1 MITSNPKDYR
11 LSFQAYDELIKSSRS
26 VSLCSSFL
34 SNQDS
39 TIQDDIITGD
49 KDKSLNHLRKRKSI
63 LGQQN
68 FTKKLLQERKLN
80 SQAQILKAF
89 NSIRDMNNKEQIN
102 QALLMIPNVKDR
114 IILVE
119 KLLERREQ
127 IAKAKEMQAINNLA
141 PLFNKIKYKFLNSL
155 QKTNAL
161 RVERKRNLKT
171 INLGAQNQQN
181 QNEVGP
187 NNITN
192 SQQQGDIQ
200 NNQQKSPNK
209 TLIRKNSVV
218 NQNASPTLN
227 KNADSSKE
235 EENNSNQ
242 IQQHNK
248 NIMGAITIFATHDI
262 KIDKEKEEIDKKVKQ
277 NKPLGYLQKDNFLRM
292 SLAAQ
297 EDRLKSPSKSNMH
310 TQNTNQKSK
319 TNITS
324 SDNSNANNTQNQKQ
338 KKKQEKSSPLTKS
351 LNLGEANEIDYG
363 QKMEALKKKMF
374 LVNYGVGRRDS
385 PSSSSNKHNRKSS
398 LNISPAS
405 QYNFQNS
412 DFIKDDVSQKYYLKQ
427 QLNSFSSATQNY
439 QSQNIN
445 FQNNSN
451 QSMNSL
457 TKKHQ
462 GKQLSQNGSNNGVLF
477 DFIMEC
483 EQKRYLSKNNLPGID
498 QPVILR
504 KNHSSQSSIKPSSKL
519 QLFQSQVIQS
529 NINSKNSTQLL
540 HKIYQMQKQHS
551 ISSMKLNSP
560 KTKQHQKKSQSI
572 NIYNNVA

>member
-1 MITSNPKDYR
+1 MSNSNPKDYR

-26 VSLCSSFL
+26 VSPSSSFL
-34 SNQDS
+34 SNQDNA
-39 TIQDDIITGD
+39 IQEDVINGD
-49 KDKSLNHLRKRKSI
+49 QDKSMSLLRKCKSI
-63 LGQQN
+63 QGQQN

-89 NSIRDMNNKEQIN
+89 NTIRDMNNKEQIN

-114 IILVE
+114 IMLVE

-155 QKTNAL
+155 QKTNA
-161 RVERKRNLKT
+161 RSERKRKLLS
-171 INLGAQNQQN
+171 INQGAPNQQN
-181 QNEVGP
+181 HNEVGP
-187 NNITN
+187 NNIAQ

-200 NNQQKSPNK
+200 NNQTKSPNK
-209 TLIRKNSVV
+209 TLVRKSSLV
-218 NQNASPTLN
+218 NQNVSPTLN
-227 KNADSSKE
+227 KNADSQKE

-242 IQQHNK
+242 IQQQNK

-262 KIDKEKEEIDKKVKQ
+262 KVDKEKEEIEKKVKQ

-292 SLAAQ
+292 SIAAQ
-297 EDRLKSPSKSNMH
+297 EDRLKSPSKSNML
-310 TQNTNQKSK
+310 TQNTNQKSNS
-319 TNITS
+319 NIAS
-324 SDNSNANNTQNQKQ
+324 SDVNNTNNTQNQKQ

-351 LNLGEANEIDYG
+351 LNLGETNEIDYG

-385 PSSSSNKHNRKSS
+385 PSSSSNKHNRKRS
-398 LNISPAS
+398 LNVSPAS

-412 DFIKDDVSQKYYLKQ
+412 DFIKDDVSQKYYFKP
-427 QLNSFSSATQNY
+427 QLNSFSQATQNY
-439 QSQNIN
+439 QS
-445 FQNNSN
+445 NNLLNNNN

-457 TKKHQ
+457 TKKHSS
-462 GKQLSQNGSNNGVLF
+462 KQPSQNSSNNGILF

-483 EQKRYLSKNNLPGID
+483 EQKRYLSKNYLPSLD
-498 QPVILR
+498 QEMVLR

-519 QLFQSQVIQS
+519 QFIPSQVVQS
-529 NINSKNSTQLL
+529 KLNLENSSHLL
-540 HKIYQMQKQHS
+540 HKIYQMQRQQS
-551 ISSMKLNSP
+551 ISSLKVNSP
-560 KTKQHQKKSQSI
+560 KTKHHHIKSQSI
-572 NIYNNVA
+572 NTYNQVA